1 MRGRSRDKN
10 QKSGRRLQS
19 SKPLPQRARRRFEQ
33 LGTESLSHFWEQ
45 RQAIEVSAMRMRIFL
60 VTKCRPL
67 NCADQNFPGTAVV
80 EKTLRGSLD
89 ASDFDQGTLG
99 PTGDLEGE
107 RSRTG
112 RVEWARGIIV
122 RVRREKRSEFAYFG
136 REAFPA
142 IAIAVVDDRTSAE
155 NLLHSWDI
163 FPSNAENHVDK
174 FRQAKYLLHDGADG
188 HVAGVFLREANRDS
202 FRQGHLE
209 IGERL
214 TQKEK

>member
-1 MRGRSRDKN
+1 
-10 QKSGRRLQS
+10 
-19 SKPLPQRARRRFEQ
+19 
-33 LGTESLSHFWEQ
+33 
-45 RQAIEVSAMRMRIFL
+45 MRMRIFL

-80 EKTLRGSLD
+80 EKTLRGSLEASDFDQGTLGPTGDLEGERSRTGRVEWARGIIVRVRRGSLD

-155 NLLHSWDI
+155 NLLPSWDI

-188 HVAGVFLREANRDS
+188 HIAGVFFRKAHRDG
-202 FRQGHLE
+202 FRQGH
-209 IGERL
+209 
-214 TQKEK
+214 